1 MATKNGRVSNAE
13 LARRIQ
19 KIEDGIEG
27 LRVLLVNVSVLDTR
41 QQEIIKDIS
50 RLDGR
55 INSWSTLNS
64 FGVVIAGIMGFFFG
78 PRQ

>member
-1 MATKNGRVSNAE
+1 MPTKNGRVSNAE

-41 QQEIIKDIS
+41 QQEIMKDIS
-50 RLDGR
+50 RLEGR

-78 PRQ
+78 PTK